1 MTTTSSTSLR
11 SGQAVPATRSTIG
24 LFIFVV
30 LAWSLNWVVMKLAVH
45 DIAPLWA
52 ITMRTA
58 LAAILLFPILYLN
71 RQLILPPRSDYPVV
85 VSISLFHMVG
95 FAALMTL
102 GLTHISAGRAIVLGY
117 TTPLW
122 VAPAAFFFLK
132 EKMSIRQMLGMV
144 IGIGGLLLFVGSN
157 ASDWRSKDAIWGNV
171 LPLLASLSWS
181 VSIIYTRAHRW
192 TATPLQL
199 MPWQCLL
206 ATVVLSGLALGLE
219 GLPPTRV
226 SSATALALAYNGV
239 IGTALGFWAMTV
251 VNRRVPATTSALGVL
266 ATPILGIGIAAV
278 VLGERIELVLILSAL
293 VIVIGLF
300 VGRQAPH

>member
-122 VAPAAFFFLK
+122 VAPAAVVFLK
-132 EKMSIRQMLGMV
+132 EKMSIREMLGMV
-144 IGIGGLLLFVGSN
+144 IGIGGLLLLVGSN
-157 ASDWRSKDAIWGNV
+157 ASDWRAGRHLGECPSASGFTQLVGKYHLHACSSLDRDTSSTDAMAM
-171 LPLLASLSWS
+171 LAGDRGAQWACS
-181 VSIIYTRAHRW
+181 
-192 TATPLQL
+192 
-199 MPWQCLL
+199 
-206 ATVVLSGLALGLE
+206 
-219 GLPPTRV
+219 RV
-226 SSATALALAYNGV
+226 G
-239 IGTALGFWAMTV
+239 
-251 VNRRVPATTSALGVL
+251 
-266 ATPILGIGIAAV
+266 GIATYSRKLSYRIGAGV
-278 VLGERIELVLILSAL
+278 QRCYRHRTWVLGDD
-293 VIVIGLF
+293 
-300 VGRQAPH
+300 GREQTGSRYYFSSRSPRYPYSRHWNCSGRFRGAD